1 MSPKKSRKRYYEW
14 DDDEFEDDE
23 FDEDLYYV
31 DLEDAYLYERGGTRV
46 SLFEDYATPSDAIII
61 KGPIY
66 AVNKRGEFGTQWWGK
81 QWIAAMNALQGEG
94 RLDRGKSYARTGKVL
109 ELQIGKGMAY
119 ARVQGS
125 RPRPYETA
133 VELKPFTDQEWTQA
147 LTVLASQLIYT
158 AKLLAGEMPSDIED
172 LFKSIKLS
180 LFPRSLKDISFQC
193 TCPDAASPCKH
204 AAAIYYLLAEQI
216 DENPFVLF
224 HLRGRTKEQ
233 VLAALRGA
241 RSDEGSG
248 LGQVVPPIDADLAQF
263 WQMPAALPT
272 LNAPSLPDKPLI
284 FQELG
289 DLPMDDM
296 KELLSLYQAIGR
308 AALETLTPDEGESS
322 ASEEA
327 P

>member
-31 DLEDAYLYERGGTRV
+31 DAYLYERGGTRV
-46 SLFEDYATPSDAIII
+46 NLFEDYATPSDAIII

-109 ELQIGKGMAY
+109 ELQIGKGRAY

-241 RSDEGSG
+241 RSDEGSS
-248 LGQVVPPIDADLAQF
+248 LGQVVPPIDADLDQF